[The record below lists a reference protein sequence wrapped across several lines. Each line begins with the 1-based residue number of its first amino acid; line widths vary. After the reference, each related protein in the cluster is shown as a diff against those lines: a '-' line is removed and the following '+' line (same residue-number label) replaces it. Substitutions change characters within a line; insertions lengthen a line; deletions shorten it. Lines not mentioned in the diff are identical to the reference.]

1 MELLNALD
9 RRARRRCAGDAAGQQ
24 ALRSSAGAL
33 VSLVQPFA
41 PHVAEEL
48 WERLG
53 GERAVDACRGPSADE
68 RLLEADTYTCVVQVN
83 GKLRDR
89 LELPRGL
96 DDQAV
101 LERVRESPKVRTHLD
116 GRTVVKEVVVPE
128 KLVNFVVK

>member
-1 MELLNALD
+1 M
-9 RRARRRCAGDAAGQQ
+9 
-24 ALRSSAGAL
+24 
-33 VSLVQPFA
+33 SLVQPFA

-53 GERAVDACRGPSADE
+53 GERLWTVPWPVADE

>member
-1 MELLNALD
+1 MELLNAID
-9 RRARRRCAGDAAGQQ
+9 RGRDDLGRDAAGQQ
-24 ALRSSAGAL
+24 ALRSAAGTL

-53 GERAVDACRGPSADE
+53 GERLWTVGWPEADG
-68 RLLEADTYTCVVQVN
+68 RLLVSDTYTCVVQVN
-83 GKLRDR
+83 GKVRDR
-89 LELPRGL
+89 VELPRGL
-96 DDQAV
+96 DQNEV
-101 LERVRESPKVRTHLD
+101 LAKARELPKVQSHID